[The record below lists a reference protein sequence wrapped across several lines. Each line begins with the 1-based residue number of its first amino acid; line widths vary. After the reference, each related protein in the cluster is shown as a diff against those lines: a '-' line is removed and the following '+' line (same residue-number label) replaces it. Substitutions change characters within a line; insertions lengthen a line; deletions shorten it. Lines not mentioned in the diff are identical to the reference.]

1 MLASKLWCYNWG
13 GLYMWI
19 LENPIVFTIVLVDVY
34 PDIPLMS
41 TWSTAAQNIGL
52 NINLDI

>member
-1 MLASKLWCYNWG
+1 
-13 GLYMWI
+13 MWI